1 MDRIQSWLEDLLLN
15 WGIAE
20 GWQPNIKLM
29 ILIFA
34 LIFVAY
40 LALLISKRVLVPA
53 LHSFLLRT
61 ATTWDDILVEYQV
74 FHRLAYIIP
83 ALVLRMMAPAVFT
96 GFENLLPLVSKITD
110 IFMVVVIVRAIVSFF
125 KGMEFFLSSSPVFKD
140 KPLASYFQLARIIVY
155 IGAGILILS
164 ISLGR
169 SPIYFLS
176 AFGAMTAI
184 ILLIFK
190 DTILGLVASVQISAN
205 DMVRVGDWVEM
216 PKFHADGDVIAIN
229 LNTVKIRNWDKTIT
243 TIPTYYFI
251 TDSFKNWR
259 GMQESGGRRIKRA
272 IYINLRSVKF
282 VDRTMRERFERFY
295 IIKDFIAERVEEI
308 ERYNNE
314 HAIDTSELINGRRM
328 TNIGVFRRYAEAYL
342 KNHKGINKDMTLLVR
357 QLPPEEHGLP
367 IEIYCFTSTVAW
379 SEYENIQGDIF
390 DHLLAAARHFD
401 LEVFQKPSGNDIISA
416 GEKLGH
422 KLGLGG
428 YREVDGALNGI
439 TRAD

>member
-1 MDRIQSWLEDLLLN
+1 MSIIQSRIGDLLQS
-15 WGIAE
+15 WGIALS
-20 GWQPNIKLM
+20 WQPYI
-29 ILIFA
+29 
-34 LIFVAY
+34 V
-40 LALLISKRVLVPA
+40 LLILLTALVVIACLSLVITRRILVRV

-61 ATTWDDILVEYQV
+61 STRWDDILVEYQV
-74 FHRLAYIIP
+74 FYKLSYILPAFVFRLLAP
-83 ALVLRMMAPAVFT
+83 EVFVHFEGMLPVVL
-96 GFENLLPLVSKITD
+96 KITD
-110 IFMVVVIVRAIVSFF
+110 IFMVVAVVRAIVSFF
-125 KGMEFFLSSSPVFKD
+125 KGMEFFLSSSPALSD

-155 IGAGILILS
+155 IGAGILMLS
-164 ISLGR
+164 ILLGR
-169 SPIYFLS
+169 SPVYFLS

-243 TIPTYYFI
+243 AIPTYYFI

-272 IYINLRSVKF
+272 IFINLGSVKF
-282 VDRTMRERFERFY
+282 VDPVMRQRFERFY
-295 IIKDFIAERVEEI
+295 IIKDFIAQRVREI
-308 ERYNNE
+308 EQYNE
-314 HAIDTSELINGRRM
+314 THDIDTSELINGRRM

-342 KNHKGINKDMTLLVR
+342 RNHRGINQGMTLLVR

-379 SEYENIQGDIF
+379 SEYENIQADVF
-390 DHLLAAARHFD
+390 DHLLAAARHFE
-401 LEVFQKPSGNDIISA
+401 LEVFQKPSGSDILQTA
-416 GEKLGH
+416 
-422 KLGLGG
+422 
-428 YREVDGALNGI
+428 
-439 TRAD
+439 